1 MRKAFSIILV
11 FAAFFLPSSPAAAR
25 TASAENYLDSLRSE
39 LNARWPRNRTLN
51 LVFHGHSVPSGY
63 FNTPN
68 VRTLEA
74 YPHQVL
80 EIVKGCYPY
89 AVVNSIVTGIGGE
102 NSEQG
107 ERRFA
112 AGVLTH
118 HPDVLF
124 IDYALNDRAI
134 GLERAAAAWRKMIGR
149 ALAEGVRV
157 VLCTPTPDL
166 TSDLLDPETPLALH
180 ARQIRKLA
188 AEYGVGLAD
197 TYGAFVAL
205 AREGRDI
212 RSYMAQ
218 SNHPNGR
225 GHAVAASEIARWI
238 LTPEQHRA
246 FRAGR
251 VLAQMRRVADWQL
264 DNFERQSAEGSRY
277 PDSHAY
283 WSWVNAVMYVGLA
296 GMTDLATEA
305 KYTTFLQTVGRKTRW
320 KPGRNIF
327 FADDLCVGQ
336 FYAMSYEKYRD
347 SAMIRPTVEALD
359 RIIAA
364 PDTASLNYYAKGSH
378 SRWCWCD
385 AIFMGP
391 TVYARVGRATGDRR
405 YYDYLD
411 REFRVTCDTLYC
423 PEERLFFRDTRY
435 IGMRERN
442 GERVFWGRGNGWVTA
457 GLTVII
463 DNMPDDY
470 PAKTRYVTLF
480 REMMERIAGLQGA
493 DGFWHASLLDPA
505 SYPAPET
512 SATGFFTY
520 SLLWG
525 VNRGLL
531 DRAHYGPAAEKGWRA
546 LCEAVHEDGKVGYV
560 QPIGA
565 DPQQVGRDDTEVYG
579 VGALLMAGRQMYDYV
594 MKP

>member
-1 MRKAFSIILV
+1 MRKAFAFILIL
-11 FAAFFLPSSPAAAR
+11 AALFLPFSPAAAQ
-25 TASAENYLDSLRSE
+25 TAPVESYLDSLRSD

-63 FNTPN
+63 FDTPN

-74 YPHQVL
+74 YPHQLL
-80 EIVKGCYPY
+80 EIVKQYYPY

-107 ERRFA
+107 EKRFA
-112 AGVLTH
+112 VEVLAH
-118 HPDVLF
+118 RPDVLF

-134 GLERAAAAWRKMIGR
+134 GLERAAAAWRKMIEQ
-149 ALAEGVRV
+149 ALGEHVKV

-166 TSDLLDPETPLALH
+166 ASDLLDAKTPLALH
-180 ARQIRKLA
+180 ARQIRALA

-205 AREGRDI
+205 AGEGRDI

-218 SNHPNGR
+218 SNHPNR
-225 GHAVAASEIARWI
+225 HGHAVAASEMARWI
-238 LTPEQHRA
+238 LTAGQHRML
-246 FRAGR
+246 RAGR

-264 DNFERQSAEGSRY
+264 DNFERQSVEGSRY
-277 PDSHAY
+277 PESHAY

-296 GMTDLATEA
+296 GMTDVVEDE
-305 KYTTFLQTVGRKTRW
+305 KYETFLRTIGRKTQW

-336 FYAMSYEKYRD
+336 FYALSYEKYRD
-347 SAMIRPTVEALD
+347 SAMIRPTVEALGK
-359 RIIAA
+359 IMAA

-385 AIFMGP
+385 AVFMGP
-391 TVYARVGRATGDRR
+391 TVYARLGRATGDRR
-405 YYDYLD
+405 YFDYLD
-411 REFRVTCDTLYC
+411 RELRVTCDTLYC
-423 PEERLFFRDTRY
+423 PEEQLFFRDTRY
-435 IGMRERN
+435 IGMREKN

-463 DNMPDDY
+463 GCLPDDH
-470 PAKTRYVTLF
+470 PAKAYYVALF
-480 REMMERIAGLQGA
+480 RDMMARIAALQGD

-525 VNRGLL
+525 INHGLL
-531 DRAHYGPAAEKGWRA
+531 DRAYYGPAAEKGWRA
-546 LCEAVHEDGKVGYV
+546 LCEAVHSDGKVGYV

-565 DPQQVGRDDTEVYG
+565 DPQRVGKDDTEVYG
-579 VGALLMAGRQMYDYV
+579 VGAFLMAGRQMYDYV
-594 MKP
+594 MRF

>member
-1 MRKAFSIILV
+1 MRKASVFLLI
-11 FAAFFLPSSPAAAR
+11 FAAFLLTAPPVVAR
-25 TASAENYLDSLRSE
+25 TAPVESYLDSLRSE

-63 FNTPN
+63 FKTPN
-68 VRTLEA
+68 VRTLDA

-107 ERRFA
+107 EKRFDA
-112 AGVLTH
+112 EVLAH
-118 HPDVLF
+118 RPDVLL

-134 GLERAAAAWRKMIGR
+134 GLKRAAAAWRKMIGR
-149 ALAEGVRV
+149 ALERGVRV

-166 TSDLLDPETPLALH
+166 TSDLTDAKTPLALH
-180 ARQIRKLA
+180 AQQIRDLA

-197 TYGAFVAL
+197 TYAAFVAL
-205 AREGRDI
+205 AKEGRDI
-212 RSYMAQ
+212 RAYMAQ
-218 SNHPNGR
+218 SNHPNER

-238 LTPEQHRA
+238 LTADQYRA
-246 FRAGR
+246 FRAGKI
-251 VLAQMRRVADWQL
+251 LTEIRRVADWQL
-264 DNFERQSAEGSRY
+264 DNFERQSVEGSRY

-296 GMTDLATEA
+296 GMTDLVTEP
-305 KYTTFLQTVGRKTRW
+305 KYEIFLQTIGRKTQW

-327 FADDLCVGQ
+327 FADDICVGQ

-347 SAMIRPTVEALD
+347 SAMLRPTVEALD
-359 RIIAA
+359 RIMAR
-364 PDTASLNYYAKGSH
+364 PDTASLNYFAKGSH

-391 TVYARVGRATGDRR
+391 TVFARLGHATGDRR

-423 PEERLFFRDTRY
+423 PEEKLFFRDTRY
-435 IGMRERN
+435 IGMREKN

-470 PAKTRYVTLF
+470 PAKKRYVELF
-480 REMMERIAGLQGA
+480 RGMMARVEGLQGD

-505 SYPAPET
+505 AYPAPET

-520 SLLWG
+520 SLFWG
-525 VNRGLL
+525 INRGLL
-531 DRAHYGPAAEKGWRA
+531 DREHYGPAAEKGWRA
-546 LCEAVHEDGKVGYV
+546 LCEAVHADGKVGYV

-579 VGALLMAGRQMYDYV
+579 VGAFLMAGRQMYDYI